1 MPEAVAESKAPLD
14 EVMLAMDVVDT
25 LRHRERVLEQALTSD
40 ERDAEMMA
48 RLKQIYSGQGIDVS
62 DDVLAEGVK
71 ALREERF
78 VYTPPAP
85 GLGTALGRVYVTRGR
100 WGKPLA
106 AGVAVVAAVLVGYQL
121 LVRGPALA
129 EIEALPAELEAEY
142 SAVVDLAIDDAVDM
156 QAAAI
161 LGDGRSAL
169 GRDDYAGARTAIGQ
183 LDALHATL
191 AQAYELHVVSRPGEL
206 SGVWRVPDENPDAQ
220 NYYLIVE
227 AIDGDGRRLTLPVV
241 DQEDGKTRNVSRFGL
256 RVDEATFQSVA
267 ADKRDDG
274 IIQQDV
280 VGAKRRGEMA
290 PEYRP
295 GVLGG
300 AITDW

>member
-1 MPEAVAESKAPLD
+1 MPETVAENKTPLD

-25 LRHRERVLEQALTSD
+25 LRHRDRVLDQALNRD
-40 ERDAEMMA
+40 ERDTEMMT

-78 VYTPPAP
+78 VYTSPSP
-85 GLGTALGRVYVTRGR
+85 GLGTAIAGVYVTRGR

-106 AGVAVVAAVLVGYQL
+106 AGVAVVAAVLIGYQL

-129 EIEALPAELEAEY
+129 GIEALPGELEAEY
-142 SAVVDLAIDDAVDM
+142 SAVVDLAVDDAVDA

-169 GRDDYAGARTAIGQ
+169 SRDDYAGARTAIGA
-183 LDALHATL
+183 LGALHSTL
-191 AQAYELHVVSRPGEL
+191 AQAYELHVISRPGEL
-206 SGVWRVPDENPDAQ
+206 SGVWRVPDANAQAQ

-227 AIDGDGRRLTLPVV
+227 AIDGDGRRLTLPIV
-241 DQEDGKTRNVSRFGL
+241 DEEDGRTRNVSRFGL
-256 RVDEATFQSVA
+256 RVDEATFRSVA
-267 ADKRDDG
+267 ADKKDDG
-274 IIQQDV
+274 IIQQDI
-280 VGAKRRGEMA
+280 VGAKRRGTMA

-300 AITDW
+300 TIADW